1 MHSNS
6 SYEVVHSE
14 ERGEW
19 FERDHVNG
27 MTRIP
32 SELREYIYIYIYR
45 IFCTTK
51 HILLDYELVV
61 YTSIYLV
68 IYRLQTASSNTRHNK
83 FSSRQIER

>member
-32 SELREYIYIYIYR
+32 SELREYIYIYIVSSVQQNTYE
-45 IFCTTK
+45 
-51 HILLDYELVV
+51 HVLLD
-61 YTSIYLV
+61 
-68 IYRLQTASSNTRHNK
+68 
-83 FSSRQIER
+83 

>member
-32 SELREYIYIYIYR
+32 SELREYIYIYISY
-45 IFCTTK
+45 
-51 HILLDYELVV
+51 LLYNKTHTPRLRAR
-61 YTSIYLV
+61 SIYIYLSCDLQAADSV
-68 IYRLQTASSNTRHNK
+68 IEYS
-83 FSSRQIER
+83 E